1 VFILILSFLIIIIVL
16 QNISSKLFAQNYV
29 GHHMHTP
36 KILLGVF
43 RVESIAISNE
53 ELEQYEDE
61 FEQD

>member
-1 VFILILSFLIIIIVL
+1 
-16 QNISSKLFAQNYV
+16 
-29 GHHMHTP
+29 MHTP